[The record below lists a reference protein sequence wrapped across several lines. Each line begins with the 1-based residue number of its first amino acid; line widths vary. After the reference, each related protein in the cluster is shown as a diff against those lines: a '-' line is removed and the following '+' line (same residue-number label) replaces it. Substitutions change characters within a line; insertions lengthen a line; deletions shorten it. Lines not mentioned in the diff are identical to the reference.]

1 MITAPLL
8 VGDKMKTRVELAKEN
23 KTLRSLLWLRHGC
36 ESSAK
41 YGDDGEMQC
50 NQCGIDFKRMLASD
64 ISKVFYGMNKRE
76 IEKMKKVAI
85 DVFGLKEN

>member
-1 MITAPLL
+1 
-8 VGDKMKTRVELAKEN
+8 MKTRVELETEN
-23 KTLRSLLWLRHGC
+23 EILRSLLWLRHGC

-50 NQCGIDFKRMLASD
+50 HGCGIDFKRMPASY
-64 ISKVFYGMNKRE
+64 ISEVFYEMNMKE

-85 DVFGLKEN
+85 DVFGLKEGNKV